1 MIIVI
6 HDLEDNKNQVTQR
19 ARAGRQVILMSR
31 LEVHKSKEQEKRRK
45 APARK
50 RKARENGGNKQE
62 TIGEVV
68 FTIQRES
75 TATKN
80 KSYVC
85 TKNHVQS
92 FPVQLSAQ
100 GPKGPMGI

>member
-1 MIIVI
+1 MWG
-6 HDLEDNKNQVTQR
+6 L
-19 ARAGRQVILMSR
+19 
-31 LEVHKSKEQEKRRK
+31 
-45 APARK
+45 
-50 RKARENGGNKQE
+50 E

-92 FPVQLSAQ
+92 FPVQLWPKDPW
-100 GPKGPMGI
+100 GPATHCQMKGEGGEG